1 MVKQWMLYRALS
13 MDSENNPAITQL
25 AASHRDTYFKL
36 VEAEMARKLL
46 EENADGRVR
55 AVSNNA
61 AK

>member
-1 MVKQWMLYRALS
+1 

-55 AVSNNA
+55 TVSNNA